1 LKIGKKHST
10 LALQTETNTMK
21 KVPPLFLFYI
31 FLSLASNSQEGNSDS
46 SKTLGEVTVKAF
58 EQYKQLKQTSA
69 AINFIGQSQ
78 LARFNNTN
86 ILPALNSTP
95 GVRMEERSPGSY
107 RMNIRGS
114 TLRSP
119 FGVRNV
125 KIYFD
130 DIPFTDAGGNSYL
143 NQLSFYN
150 FNSIEIIKGPG
161 GSLYG
166 AGTGGVILINIQPTN
181 WKRSFDATISG
192 GSYGLLN
199 GNLQLKAGND
209 KWQNVL
215 SYSHQNSDGYR
226 HHTQMYRE
234 VLNWQTKIAAGKKDE
249 LKFTVL
255 YGDLYY
261 QTPGALTKAEYD
273 ANARAARPKAGTLP
287 SADSAKAAIFQKMIL
302 GGITNEYKFSDRFDN
317 RTTVYSSFVE
327 LKNPTFRNYEK
338 RREPQWGARTVFKW
352 KKSLNKSL
360 LQIVFGSEF
369 QSGSFNTKDW
379 VNKNGSPGAIMTD
392 DNIHPQIYSLFAQ
405 MDLALQRNW
414 SFSFGLSTNETS
426 IKINRVSVANFKPVK
441 KEYNN
446 ELAPRFAISK
456 KLFSNFWL
464 YSSISKGFS
473 PPTVAEVLPSTTVIS
488 TNLQAEHG
496 INYETG
502 LKSSWLNQRLYLEV
516 NAFYYRLKNA
526 IVQRKDSSNADY
538 FINAGSTKQRGIE
551 SQISYQFVSGNINF
565 LPSAKVWVSHTWNKF
580 NYDQFKQSTTDYSGK
595 QLPSVAPHTV
605 AAGADL
611 AILKGF
617 YLNLSFFHSERIA
630 LNDANTEFASSYNL
644 ASMRLG
650 WKKSLTK
657 KIQTD
662 LFAGG
667 ENLFNEKYSLG
678 NDINAAGGR
687 YYNVA
692 PARSFYG
699 GVSLHFN

>member
-1 LKIGKKHST
+1 MKIANRYN
-10 LALQTETNTMK
+10 LDMQTKPVNR
-21 KVPPLFLFYI
+21 LFIIFILF
-31 FLSLASNSQEGNSDS
+31 FFSQAVFSQEDS
-46 SKTLGEVTVKAF
+46 AKILNEVIVKAF
-58 EQYKQLKQTSA
+58 EQNKQLEKTSA

-78 LARFNNTN
+78 LARFSNSNV
-86 ILPALNSTP
+86 LSALNNSP

-107 RMNIRGS
+107 RLNIRGS

-166 AGTGGVILINIQPTN
+166 AGTGGVILINSQPTT
-181 WKRSFDATISG
+181 WRRGFDATISA

-199 GNLQLKAGND
+199 GNLQIKAGSD
-209 KWQNVL
+209 KWQNAL
-215 SYSHQNSDGYR
+215 SWSHQNSDGYR
-226 HHTQMYRE
+226 HHTRMYRE
-234 VLNWQTKIAAGKKDE
+234 SFHWQMKIAANKKEE
-249 LKFTVL
+249 LKFTAL

-273 ANARAARPKAGTLP
+273 QNARGARPKAGTLP

-302 GGITNEYKFSDRFDN
+302 GGITNEYKFSDQFDN
-317 RTTVYSSFVE
+317 RTTFYSSFAEV
-327 LKNPTFRNYEK
+327 KNPTFRNYEK
-338 RREPQWGARTVFKW
+338 RKEPQWGTRTVFKW
-352 KKSLNKSL
+352 KKPLNKSI
-360 LQIVFGSEF
+360 LQIILGGEL
-369 QSGSFNTKDW
+369 QKGNFNTKTFT
-379 VNKNGSPGAIMTD
+379 NRNGNPDQLQTSD
-392 DNIHPQIYSLFAQ
+392 DIHPTIFYLFAQ
-405 MDLALQRNW
+405 TDLQLTHDWNFTVGV
-414 SFSFGLSTNETS
+414 SVNKTS
-426 IKINRVSVANFKPVK
+426 IEINRASAANFKPVK

-446 ELAPRFAISK
+446 EVAPRFALSK
-456 KLFSNFWL
+456 KLFNNFWL
-464 YSSISKGFS
+464 YGSISKGFS

-488 TNLQAEHG
+488 TSLQPEHG

-502 LKSSWLNQRLYLEV
+502 FKSSWLNQRLYLEV

-538 FINAGSTKQRGIE
+538 FTNAGSTKQRGIE
-551 SQISYQFVSGNINF
+551 SQLAYQFVRGNMSLF
-565 LPSAKVWVSHTWNKF
+565 PSAKFWVSHTWNKF
-580 NYDQFKQSTTDYSGK
+580 NYDHFKQGTTDYSGK
-595 QLPSVAPHTV
+595 LLPSVAPHTV
-605 AAGADL
+605 AAGVDIG
-611 AILKGF
+611 ILKSL
-617 YLNLSFFHSERIA
+617 YLDLGFFHSERIA
-630 LNDANTEFASSYNL
+630 LNDANAEFAPSYDL
-644 ASMRLG
+644 ANMRLD
-650 WKKSLTK
+650 WKRSLGK
-657 KIQTD
+657 KLQAG

-699 GVSLHFN
+699 GISLHFN